1 MRLQLSPGISY
12 YIRKL
17 LRQNLDRLKFDNQQG
32 AGIQADATSDLN
44 VVLSSL
50 YDNEQRANSVVDELE
65 RLALVHQSLSG
76 QGARN
81 RPELQKTEDKIF
93 SLLHLKPFDGNH
105 KGTVLIVDDVQSNLT
120 LLSAAL
126 KRQGYDIHTAL
137 SGKEAMASIQNA
149 IPDVVLLDIM
159 MPDMDGYAVC
169 EYLRNYTLTQDIPV
183 IFVSAIH
190 DASSKVKAFGLGGSD
205 YITKPFQIEEV
216 LVRVD
221 NQLKIRSLQK
231 RLENQNVRLQDELT
245 ERRQMEERYLSL
257 FERSNE
263 GMFQSSPEGRFL
275 KVNRALANLY
285 KYASCEDL
293 IAAMT
298 DISTQLYVQPDRRQ
312 ELVQQLRQQGHI
324 LGVTSEVYCQ
334 DGSTLWITENIYAVR
349 NARGKILYYE
359 GTVHSVECSQA
370 MSVPQ
375 LQLS

>member
-1 MRLQLSPGISY
+1 M
-12 YIRKL
+12 
-17 LRQNLDRLKFDNQQG
+17 
-32 AGIQADATSDLN
+32 
-44 VVLSSL
+44 
-50 YDNEQRANSVVDELE
+50 
-65 RLALVHQSLSG
+65 
-76 QGARN
+76 
-81 RPELQKTEDKIF
+81 
-93 SLLHLKPFDGNH
+93 HLKPFDGNH

-245 ERRQMEERYLSL
+245 ERRQMEERYFSL

-298 DISTQLYVQPDRRQ
+298 DISTQLYVQPERRQ
-312 ELVQQLRQQGHI
+312 DLIQQLRQQGHI
-324 LGVTSEVYCQ
+324 LGAISEVYCQ

-349 NARGKILYYE
+349 DARGKILHYE
-359 GTVHSVECSQA
+359 GTVQSVEQGAA
-370 MSVPQ
+370 MSMPQ

>member
-1 MRLQLSPGISY
+1 MRLQLPPGISY

-17 LRQNLDRLKFDNQQG
+17 LRQNLDRLKFEGQQG
-32 AGIQADATSDLN
+32 DGIQPDATSDLN
-44 VVLSSL
+44 VVLASL
-50 YDNEQRANSVVDELE
+50 YSNEQRINSVVDELE

-76 QGARN
+76 QSARN
-81 RPELQKTEDKIF
+81 RSELQKAEEKIF

-245 ERRQMEERYLSL
+245 ERRQMEERYVSL
-257 FERSNE
+257 FERSSE
-263 GMFQSSPEGRFL
+263 GMFQSSPEGQFL

-298 DISTQLYVQPDRRQ
+298 DISTQLYVQPERRQ
-312 ELVQQLRQQGHI
+312 DLIQQLRQQGHI
-324 LGVTSEVYCQ
+324 LGATSEVYCR

-349 NARGKILYYE
+349 DARGKILYYE
-359 GTVHSVECSQA
+359 GTVHSAERSSA
-370 MSVPQ
+370 MPMPQ